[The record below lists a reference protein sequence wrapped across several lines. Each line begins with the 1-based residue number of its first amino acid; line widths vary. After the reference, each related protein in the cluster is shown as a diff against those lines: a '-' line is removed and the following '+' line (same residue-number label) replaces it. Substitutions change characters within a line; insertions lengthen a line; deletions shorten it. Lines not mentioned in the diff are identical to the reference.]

1 MNQKLAEL
9 IKFNKALENVYN
21 TLAELEING
30 QIESEEYQE
39 NVDYLD
45 MIKEVIDKKV
55 RALDLDEE

>member
-21 TLAELEING
+21 TLAELEIND

-39 NVDYLD
+39 NIDYLD
-45 MIKEVIDKKV
+45 MKKIQ
-55 RALDLDEE
+55 LEN